1 MVTSPDRAGES
12 LGESEQDFQEGLL
25 GAAAIRDLAQ
35 RLGIHPTKKWGQN
48 FVIDPNTVRRI
59 VASAQLEPSDVVI
72 EVGPGLGSL
81 TLALLPHVQRVLAV
95 EIDERLARQLPLTVA
110 EHAPGQAGKLDV
122 IHQDAMTITANNS
135 PFPAEPTALVANL
148 PYNISVPVVLHLL
161 TSFPT
166 IRTVLVMV
174 QKEVADRLVAGPGSR
189 TYGVPSVKARWFG
202 ELEYAG
208 NVGRSV
214 FWPAP
219 NVDSGLVRLTRVHRA
234 DPGVSQKSVFSV
246 IDAAFSQRRKML
258 RSALASLLGSTAQAE
273 QVLTSAGI
281 DPSVRG
287 EQLDL
292 DAFIAIARA
301 STVRAA

>member
-1 MVTSPDRAGES
+1 MVTAHES
-12 LGESEQDFQEGLL
+12 DDGLL
-25 GAAAIRDLAQ
+25 GAAAVRELAQ
-35 RLGIHPTKKWGQN
+35 RLDIRPTKKWGQN

-59 VASAQLEPSDVVI
+59 VASAHLEPTDVVI

-95 EIDERLARQLPLTVA
+95 EIDERLATQLPLTVA
-110 EHAPGQAGKLDV
+110 AHAPGLAARLDV
-122 IHQDAMTITANNS
+122 IHRDAMTITAQNG
-135 PFPAEPTALVANL
+135 PFPSEPTALVANL

-161 TSFPT
+161 SAFPS

-219 NVDSGLVRLTRVHRA
+219 NVDSGLVRITRVHRA
-234 DPGVSQKSVFSV
+234 DPGVSQREVFAIV
-246 IDAAFSQRRKML
+246 DAAFSQRRKML
-258 RSALASLLGSTAQAE
+258 RSALASLLGSSEQAE
-273 QVLTSAGI
+273 QVLLSAGI

-292 DAFIAIARA
+292 EAFIAIARA
-301 STVRAA
+301 SAARAA